1 MAAFKLNPN
10 AKEWQPS
17 IESPVEN
24 RSLYMTFSNGYPLSE
39 FQIYRFFMARQCEDR
54 GFGAYV
60 EKIDIHQP
68 RDIDYPLFGK
78 ITFKLSCVPALILN
92 GEEKVKYC
100 IDGRTVWCKKYNRK
114 ANVEA

>member
-39 FQIYRFFMARQCEDR
+39 FQIYRFFMAR